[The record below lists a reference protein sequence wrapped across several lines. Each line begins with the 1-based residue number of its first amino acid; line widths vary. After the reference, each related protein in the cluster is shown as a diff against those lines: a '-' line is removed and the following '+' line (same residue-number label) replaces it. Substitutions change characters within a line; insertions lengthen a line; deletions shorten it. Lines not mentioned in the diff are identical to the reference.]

1 VLLCAGTFVVGL
13 YNAFAQYLRF
23 AAADVADAYAPSLKE
38 RAISWVLAGG
48 LAGGI
53 IGPQMS
59 KLTRELLPVTFAGTY
74 VALAM
79 VAVVTLVVAS
89 RLRIPHKADRAH
101 GPARP
106 LAQIARQPAF
116 IVAVLAGAIS
126 YGAMNLLMT
135 ATPLA
140 MQVCGFGYPQAA
152 DVIMWHVIAMFA
164 PGFFTGALIR
174 RFGLLQVMLAGC
186 ALMFATVV
194 IAHAGLSYWHFWFAL
209 FALGIGWNFMFTGAT
224 ALLTRTYTAAEK
236 SKVQGVNDLAVFLTM
251 ITSSAASGAL
261 LSATGWTDLNLWS
274 LPPMIV
280 TTAAIAWLLLHTRRA
295 AGGRRMIRR
304 ALFGTP
310 AAPGAV
316 RREAWLRGLR
326 VVAPALVA
334 TGRWGLVTGV
344 AMVKIGLTQ
353 SQALGMSLL
362 VFAGSAQLAALP
374 LIAADAPIWVVL
386 LTATVVNLRFV
397 IFSAGLYPY
406 FRALHAG
413 PAPAAGLSH
422 QRRRLCDLPAA
433 LDRGA
438 RTGRSAVGA
447 GCRRRQRR
455 SCRHP
460 PRLVL
465 LGSGLPLKLGLVA
478 AVVVG
483 ITAAMATEI
492 ALERGRHK

>member
-1 VLLCAGTFVVGL
+1 MLNHSRNAETSARRQITLLVLCQALLYVNNVTLIAVNGLAGLSLAPSPLWATLPITTYIIGSALTTVPASLAMGRWGRRAGFMFGAAMGCIGTAIAAAGVLTSSFVLLCAGTFVVGL

-74 VALAM
+74 VALALVAVITLM
-79 VAVVTLVVAS
+79 VASL
-89 RLRIPHKADRAH
+89 LRIPHKADRAH

-106 LAQIARQPAF
+106 LAQISRQPAF

-174 RFGLLQVMLAGC
+174 RFGVLQVMLAGC

-194 IAHAGLSYWHFWFAL
+194 IAHAGLTYWHFWFAL
-209 FALGIGWNFMFTGAT
+209 FALGLGWNFMFVGAT
-224 ALLTRTYTAAEK
+224 ALLTRTYTGAEK

-274 LPPMIV
+274 LPPLIV
-280 TTAAIAWLLLHTRRA
+280 TTAAIAWLLLTTRRA
-295 AGGRRMIRR
+295 A
-304 ALFGTP
+304 
-310 AAPGAV
+310 AA
-316 RREAWLRGLR
+316 
-326 VVAPALVA
+326 
-334 TGRWGLVTGV
+334 
-344 AMVKIGLTQ
+344 
-353 SQALGMSLL
+353 
-362 VFAGSAQLAALP
+362 
-374 LIAADAPIWVVL
+374 
-386 LTATVVNLRFV
+386 
-397 IFSAGLYPY
+397 
-406 FRALHAG
+406 HA
-413 PAPAAGLSH
+413 
-422 QRRRLCDLPAA
+422 
-433 LDRGA
+433 
-438 RTGRSAVGA
+438 
-447 GCRRRQRR
+447 
-455 SCRHP
+455 
-460 PRLVL
+460 
-465 LGSGLPLKLGLVA
+465 
-478 AVVVG
+478 
-483 ITAAMATEI
+483 
-492 ALERGRHK
+492 

>member
-1 VLLCAGTFVVGL
+1 MLNHLPDAEKSARRQITLLVLCQALLYVNNVTLIAVNGLAGLSLAPSPLWATLPITTYIIGSALTTVPASLAMGRWGRRAGFMFGAAMGCIGTAIAAAGVLTSSFVLLCAGTFVVGL

-48 LAGGI
+48 IAGGI
-53 IGPQMS
+53 VGPQMS

-79 VAVVTLVVAS
+79 VAVVTLVVAGL
-89 RLRIPHKADRAH
+89 LRIPHKADRAH

-224 ALLTRTYTAAEK
+224 ALLTRTYTGAEK

-295 AGGRRMIRR
+295 A
-304 ALFGTP
+304 
-310 AAPGAV
+310 AA
-316 RREAWLRGLR
+316 
-326 VVAPALVA
+326 
-334 TGRWGLVTGV
+334 
-344 AMVKIGLTQ
+344 
-353 SQALGMSLL
+353 
-362 VFAGSAQLAALP
+362 
-374 LIAADAPIWVVL
+374 
-386 LTATVVNLRFV
+386 TA
-397 IFSAGLYPY
+397 
-406 FRALHAG
+406 
-413 PAPAAGLSH
+413 
-422 QRRRLCDLPAA
+422 
-433 LDRGA
+433 
-438 RTGRSAVGA
+438 
-447 GCRRRQRR
+447 
-455 SCRHP
+455 
-460 PRLVL
+460 
-465 LGSGLPLKLGLVA
+465 
-478 AVVVG
+478 
-483 ITAAMATEI
+483 
-492 ALERGRHK
+492 